1 MCEKSLKAA
10 ASSSFR
16 LCSLQRAK
24 RMLKIYRL
32 WTYYLASANL
42 QKHIDSCYYTFAEVQ
57 ETIRRKSAC

>member
-1 MCEKSLKAA
+1 
-10 ASSSFR
+10 
-16 LCSLQRAK
+16 
-24 RMLKIYRL
+24 MLKIYRL